1 MKRILNKVE
10 ITMRYIKNLLTV
22 FSAASLLVACSA
34 EGDNPGREYAPN
46 MYHSVAYEPYSQ
58 ITEWDAGRWL
68 TSIEYDPRLT
78 WYQKEEK
85 HDKGHAEF
93 FNSNT
98 SNPHWMNM
106 RMPPANTVSRNPQ
119 GWLPYSIP
127 NDSTGL
133 RLSNRLVNPL
143 EQSDAIIAQGKIL
156 YDTYCDHCHGA
167 KGLGDGKVAEGV
179 TVDGI
184 EKKAYA
190 GVANLTGDALKNISE
205 GHIFHVITYGKGL
218 MMQHGSQIT
227 PEERWKIAR
236 FVKTLQK

>member
-1 MKRILNKVE
+1 
-10 ITMRYIKNLLTV
+10 MRSIKTLV
-22 FSAASLLVACSA
+22 SIFASAALLAACSA
-34 EGDNPGREYAPN
+34 SGDNPGREYAPN

-58 ITEWDAGRWL
+58 ITDWDAGRWL
-68 TSIEYDPRLT
+68 TSIEYAAPKG
-78 WYQKEEK
+78 KET
-85 HDKGHAEF
+85 GHGEF
-93 FNSNT
+93 HNSNLF
-98 SNPHWMNM
+98 NPHRMNM
-106 RMPPANTVSRNPQ
+106 RMPPANTVARNPQ
-119 GWLPYSIP
+119 GWLPYSLP

-143 EQSDAIIAQGKIL
+143 EQSDAIIAQGKVL

-167 KGLGDGKVAEGV
+167 KGQGDGKVAQGV

-218 MMQHGSQIT
+218 MMPHGSQIST
-227 PEERWKIAR
+227 EDRWKIAR
-236 FVKTLQK
+236 YVKALQK